1 MENRIIKAGDKQLSN
16 VAGMDLPHDWWSRRY
31 EYAFALDFAEPSQ
44 VVADMGCGWMYRPF
58 KNALAEIVGTVYA
71 VDANSKLL
79 EQSKSDNME
88 FIVAPMEST
97 PIEEKSC
104 DRVFCIS
111 VLEDIQD
118 PNPALKEFSRILKD
132 NGRIVITM
140 DIPYDNE
147 KPCPRYPGMNM
158 ATFTKAVANAGLVFD
173 GGVNL
178 RRDDV
183 VYHREWNLCVFRCV
197 LKKQLNG

>member
-1 MENRIIKAGDKQLSN
+1 MENRLIKITDSKLTSL
-16 VAGMDLPHDWWSRRY
+16 AGMDIPHDWWSRPF
-31 EYAFALDFAEPSQ
+31 EYSCALGFAEPSQ

-79 EQSKSDNME
+79 EQQKPDNME

-97 PIEEKSC
+97 PIADKSC

-118 PNPALKEFSRILKD
+118 PIPALKEFARILKD
-132 NGRIVITM
+132 DGRIVITM
-140 DIPYDNE
+140 DIPYDTD

-158 ATFTKAVANAGLVFD
+158 ATFIKAMGEADLVFD
-173 GGVNL
+173 GSVDL
-178 RRDDV
+178 KRDNAV
-183 VYHREWNLCVFRCV
+183 HHEGWNLCVFRCV
-197 LKKQLNG
+197 LKKQ